1 VVKQLFV
8 HGNKDLRELGI
19 ITRPLVAAFSIMSR
33 GGKAR

>member
-1 VVKQLFV
+1 MTTVVVV
-8 HGNKDLRELGI
+8 HDNVDLRELAV